1 MLGERGIGEPFSG
14 NCAKK
19 LVASKTRFDDN
30 QVKKLRWQKN
40 NQAVSSVL
48 ETRTAGKDRNIRPG
62 FGELNL
68 GDSLLIPNRLL

>member
-1 MLGERGIGEPFSG
+1 MGEPFSR

-40 NQAVSSVL
+40 NQAESSVL
-48 ETRTAGKDRNIRPG
+48 ETRTAGEGTNIRPG
-62 FGELNL
+62 FGQLNL
-68 GDSLLIPNRLL
+68 GGWL